1 MWPHVRSHIKT
12 HVARCGNVPGGGR
25 GRVPQVKLHVQLPA
39 VLAQRIEDRIQRD
52 GSATSVADFLR
63 QAAVKELDR
72 QESVGSGLVDA
83 APPTRKKDRG

>member
-1 MWPHVRSHIKT
+1 MWPHVRLHIKT
-12 HVARCGNVPGGGR
+12 HVAGCGSVPGGGR

-39 VLAQRIEDRIQRD
+39 VLAQRIEDRIRAD

-72 QESVGSGLVDA
+72 QDTAVSRLGERPVPSG
-83 APPTRKKDRG
+83 RKGRE